1 MPVLS
6 LLLSLTLQDPIVG
19 WRCSVDRTVSDHSY
33 HLSQAVEGRHRF
45 PRRFRIDWL
54 SAPFRVARFVEWID
68 VNGTPPRAPRT
79 INLSVPASR
88 RDSRA
93 VLRIVSSDG
102 TGRLLSNDPARW
114 TIQTASSTS
123 GLLFQSLD
131 PDLNRQLWAMRNFRA
146 VAEDRRGRVLGAL
159 DIRFPDPAEA
169 ERIAAELDREI
180 DGKLR
185 DPANPANRCNS
196 YGAEAY
202 TDPV

>member
-1 MPVLS
+1 VLS

-19 WRCSVDRTVSDHSY
+19 WRCSAERTVSDHSY
-33 HLSQAVEGRHRF
+33 QLSQAVEGRHRF

-68 VNGTPPRAPRT
+68 IEGMPPRAPRT

-88 RDSRA
+88 RNSRA
-93 VLRIVSSDG
+93 LLRIVSPDG
-102 TGRLLSNDPARW
+102 TVRLLSNDPARW
-114 TIQTASSTS
+114 TIQMASSS
-123 GLLFQSLD
+123 SELLFQSLD
-131 PDLNRQLWAMRNFRA
+131 PDLNRQLWAMRSFRV

-169 ERIAAELDREI
+169 ERLAAELHREVE
-180 DGKLR
+180 GKLR
-185 DPANPANRCNS
+185 DPADPANRCTS

-202 TDPV
+202 ADPV